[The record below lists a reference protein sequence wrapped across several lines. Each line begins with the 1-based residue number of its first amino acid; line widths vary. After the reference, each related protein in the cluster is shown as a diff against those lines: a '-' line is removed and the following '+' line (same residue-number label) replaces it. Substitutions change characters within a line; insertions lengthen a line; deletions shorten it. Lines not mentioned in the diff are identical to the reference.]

1 MVTLTPELLEHVP
14 VVVYVTVYVFGE
26 LVETSITPVLVL
38 ILKPAG
44 EDEKP
49 PPVRPVIAG
58 EGSES
63 FIQ

>member
-1 MVTLTPELLEHVP
+1 MFTLTSELLGHVP

-44 EDEKP
+44 EAEKLP
-49 PPVRPVIAG
+49 PARPVIVG
-58 EGSES
+58 TGSES
-63 FIQ
+63 FTQ